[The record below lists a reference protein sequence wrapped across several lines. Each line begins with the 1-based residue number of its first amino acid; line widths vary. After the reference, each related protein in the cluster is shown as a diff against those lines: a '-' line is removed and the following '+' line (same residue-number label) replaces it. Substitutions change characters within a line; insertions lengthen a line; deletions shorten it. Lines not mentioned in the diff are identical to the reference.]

1 MDALLDFTE
10 PHVLRNEKEYE
21 AAILEIER
29 LLDEDPQLGTTAYE
43 RLEFLSVLVEEYED
57 RVYPMDAVS
66 PQQAVSFMMEQKGL
80 TRSNLNDLMGG
91 SSRVSEF
98 FSGKR
103 DLSKT
108 QVEALRRH
116 LGIPADVLLGLA
128 GDASPVNRK
137 HGA

>member
-10 PHVLRNEKEYE
+10 PHVLRNEQEYE
-21 AAILEIER
+21 AAIREIDR
-29 LLDEDPQLGTTAYE
+29 LLDEDSEPGSSAHE

-66 PQQAVSFMMEQKGL
+66 PQQAVSFMLEQKGME
-80 TRSNLNDLMGG
+80 RSELSELMGG
-91 SSRVSEF
+91 SSRVSDF

-108 QVEALRRH
+108 QVQALRIH
-116 LGIPADVLLGLA
+116 LGIPADILLGLA
-128 GDASPVNRK
+128 DDPSPVDRK
-137 HGA
+137 HGV

>member
-1 MDALLDFTE
+1 MDTLLDFTE
-10 PHVLRNEKEYE
+10 PHVLRNEEEYE

-29 LLDEDPQLGTTAYE
+29 LLDEDPEPGSTAHE
-43 RLEFLSVLVEEYED
+43 RLEFFSVLVEEYED
-57 RVYPMDAVS
+57 RVYPMNAVS
-66 PQQAVSFMMEQKGL
+66 PQQAVSFMLEQKGM
-80 TRSNLNDLMGG
+80 TRSDLNDLMGG

-103 DLSKT
+103 DLSKS

-128 GDASPVNRK
+128 GDASPVDGT
-137 HGA
+137 HGG

>member
-10 PHVLRNEKEYE
+10 PHVLRDEEEYN

-29 LLDEDPQLGTTAYE
+29 LLDEDPAPGSTAYE

-66 PQQAVSFMMEQKGL
+66 PQQAVSFMLEQKGM
-80 TRSNLNDLMGG
+80 TRSDLNELMGG

-103 DLSKT
+103 DLSKM
-108 QVEALRRH
+108 QVQALRKQ
-116 LGIPADVLLGLA
+116 LGIPADVLLE
-128 GDASPVNRK
+128 
-137 HGA
+137 